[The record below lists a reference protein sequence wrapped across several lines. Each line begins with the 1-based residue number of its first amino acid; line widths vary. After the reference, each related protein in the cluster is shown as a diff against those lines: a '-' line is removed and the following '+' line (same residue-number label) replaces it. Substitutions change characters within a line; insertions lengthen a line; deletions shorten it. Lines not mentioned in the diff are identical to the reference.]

1 MMLAVILL
9 LAFAAPAGSDIP
21 ARLARWKQVQMPYDS
36 PGLDAR
42 QKQVVEKLAGA
53 CRYLELIYW
62 QQSDPEGLAL
72 YRSTQDPQLK
82 RLLFIN
88 GGRFDLIDEN
98 KPFVGTRPMPP
109 GRNIYPAGLTRVQIE
124 EYVKAHPAEKD
135 AIYNPYT
142 VLRWNVKKL
151 EAIPYHVEYKKD
163 VEPAARLLREA
174 ADSSD
179 DPAFAKFL
187 R

>member
-1 MMLAVILL
+1 MLLAVILL
-9 LAFAAPAGSDIP
+9 LAFAAPTGSDIA

-36 PGLDAR
+36 SGLSAR
-42 QKQVVEKLAGA
+42 EKQVVDKLAGA
-53 CRYLELIYW
+53 CRYLESVYW

-72 YRSTQDPQLK
+72 YRSTKDMQLK

-98 KPFVGTRPMPP
+98 KPFVGTQPMPP
-109 GRNIYPAGLTRVQIE
+109 GRNIYPPGLTRAQIE

-135 AIYNPYT
+135 AVYNQFT
-142 VLRWNVKKL
+142 VLRWSGQPGKKL
-151 EAIPYHVEYKKD
+151 DAIPYHVEYKID
-163 VEPAARLLREA
+163 LEPAARLLREA

-179 DPAFAKFL
+179 DP
-187 R
+187 